1 MPVPTNGGPGD
12 LGGGAG
18 GTGTGRRMSGGGGQR
33 STFFEWFEAK
43 VDPQRAIT
51 PKDGEKVKE
60 LTPLEHVRACVRM
73 DEAQEAGDK
82 RPTLVYF
89 HFPHEH
95 AVHGATTL
103 AMCSKVL
110 DDETSARWGRLFRC
124 VQVDMGASDAR
135 LVQLLGADGKPGIV
149 ILDDQTQ
156 VVARIPPLG
165 SPTKMHKALKDAIQ
179 KFPERWKSIQKDLA
193 DQAKTLAE
201 AKKAF
206 KADDYADAL
215 ALVDKVRMSDIRI
228 GEVYEESLFLG
239 FDIEQ
244 RIAREKEKEAE
255 KTK

>member
-1 MPVPTNGGPGD
+1 V
-12 LGGGAG
+12 
-18 GTGTGRRMSGGGGQR
+18 SGGGGQR
-33 STFFEWFEAK
+33 TTHFEWFEAK

-73 DEAQEAGDK
+73 DEALEAGDK

-95 AVHGATTL
+95 AVHGPTTL
-103 AMCSKVL
+103 TMCSKVL

-135 LVQLLGADGKPGIV
+135 LVQLLGADGKPGMV
-149 ILDDQTQ
+149 VLDDQTQ
-156 VVARIPPLG
+156 VVARIPALV
-165 SPTKMHKALKDAIQ
+165 SAAKMHKALKDAIQ
-179 KFPERWKSIQKDLA
+179 KFPERWKSIQKDVA
-193 DQAKTLAE
+193 DHAKTLAE

-215 ALVDKVRMSDIRI
+215 ALVDKIRQSDVRI
-228 GEVYEESLFLG
+228 GEAYEEALFFG
-239 FDIEQ
+239 YDVEQ
-244 RIAREKEKEAE
+244 RLAREKEKEAE
-255 KTK
+255 KAK